1 MNAPVWK
8 SMTIA
13 NLGWGTIDLLHY
25 DSTDSDDKDNYI
37 THKRKSKIMTNFI
50 FVYVN
55 CISSA
60 SAQFGINVFSFF

>member
-37 THKRKSKIMTNFI
+37 THKRKSKIMTNTMTKRKQI
-50 FVYVN
+50 GRKV
-55 CISSA
+55 SLS
-60 SAQFGINVFSFF
+60 